1 MLGFV
6 FVFHFVRQ
14 YGLLDFISL
23 CHVYL
28 DFLVRPFQNL
38 EASCTAIGRRHAYEP
53 VRSGTGNDVALLP
66 GPEVAMNAPWPAMR
80 IHLTA
85 EVKRRRT
92 RRQIGSAE
100 LGYWRP
106 VQSRSAWVSPTQQY
120 TGRYRECVWSSSLVR
135 LETAIR
141 AILFGWGAA
150 GCWNEVWTVCM

>member
-23 CHVYL
+23 CHVHL

-38 EASCTAIGRRHAYEP
+38 EASCTAIG
-53 VRSGTGNDVALLP
+53 SGTGNDVALLP

-100 LGYWRP
+100 LGY
-106 VQSRSAWVSPTQQY
+106 
-120 TGRYRECVWSSSLVR
+120 
-135 LETAIR
+135 
-141 AILFGWGAA
+141 
-150 GCWNEVWTVCM
+150 